1 MVKLIITDDHR
12 MFRESIRK
20 ILVSEKIAD
29 VVDEAEN
36 GVDLLELLKIRK
48 PDMVLMD
55 IAMPEM
61 DGVEATKQALKL
73 QPGLKV
79 IVLSSFGDEKYY
91 FSMVE
96 AGVKGFVL
104 KNSGI
109 SELKNA
115 IDEVYHGRSWFS
127 PELLQKIILKLN
139 APPKKNKETDL
150 SGRELEV
157 LRLICQSLTNEEIAD
172 KLNLS
177 YETIKWHR
185 ANILSKTGCSNT
197 AGLVIYAIKNKLIEI

>member
-36 GVDLLELLKIRK
+36 GADLLELLKIRK

-109 SELKNA
+109 AELKNA

>member
-20 ILVSEKIAD
+20 ILVTEKIAD

-73 QPGLKV
+73 RPELKV

-109 SELKNA
+109 AELKNA

-127 PELLQKIILKLN
+127 PELLQKIILRLN
-139 APPKKNKETDL
+139 APQKKNKETDL
-150 SGRELEV
+150 SDRELEV

-172 KLNLS
+172 KLSLS